1 MDSTRSGGDA
11 SGPHDDDPVRHL
23 DRLLA
28 RVCNAAELDPALL
41 RRLRGA
47 LMHCVDL
54 HSMRFSK
61 GPTRT
66 HGHRTVK
73 HVFLLPDGGSATLWE
88 VEDDTGAAGEVVRE
102 LFTSQAAVEQRL
114 RERFADSVFPEFGLG
129 QGRLVAEVH
138 FDVRR
143 EGPYGGAG
151 FAEARH
157 EYAQEDF
164 PDTGGRAADPGPR

>member
-1 MDSTRSGGDA
+1 MDNTRAGGDA
-11 SGPHDDDPVRHL
+11 AQPYDDDPVCHL

-28 RVCNAAELDPALL
+28 RAGNAAELDPVLL

-66 HGHRTVK
+66 RGHRTVK
-73 HVFLLPDGGSATLWE
+73 HVFLLPDGGSETLWE
-88 VEDDTGAAGEVVRE
+88 VEDDIGAADAVVRE

-114 RERFADSVFPEFGLG
+114 RERFADSVFPEFDFG
-129 QGRLVAEVH
+129 QGRLIAEVH
-138 FDVRR
+138 FDVLRDGKCGGASFVEARR
-143 EGPYGGAG
+143 EYT
-151 FAEARH
+151 
-157 EYAQEDF
+157 QDDF
-164 PDTGGRAADPGPR
+164 PDTGGMTVDPGPR